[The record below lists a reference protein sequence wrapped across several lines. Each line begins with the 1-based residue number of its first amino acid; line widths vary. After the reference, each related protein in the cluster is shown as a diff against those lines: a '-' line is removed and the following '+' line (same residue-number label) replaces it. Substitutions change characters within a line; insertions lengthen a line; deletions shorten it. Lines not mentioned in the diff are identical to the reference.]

1 MSASYLHIS
10 GPHVVPTCWS
20 WNSGGNKTLI
30 FPTTFIPPPT
40 FIPWTFIH
48 NSSFFNY
55 VLYIHPFTYI
65 HCLNIHRSFI
75 YSLVI
80 YCTFI
85 LIYSFIIHHH
95 HLLQFCINY
104 YSFFPYIS
112 MPSFI
117 SSLLYITH
125 ISFHFLNIQLSF
137 INNMKTLNIFF

>member
-1 MSASYLHIS
+1 MYY
-10 GPHVVPTCWS
+10 
-20 WNSGGNKTLI
+20 
-30 FPTTFIPPPT
+30 TFIPHPTLIPLT
-40 FIPWTFIH
+40 FIDH
-48 NSSFFNY
+48 LSFFNY
-55 VLYIHPFTYI
+55 VLYIHSSSYI
-65 HCLNIHRSFI
+65 HFLNIHRSFI

-104 YSFFPYIS
+104 YSFIPYIS

-117 SSLLYITH
+117 SSLINIIH

-137 INNMKTLNIFF
+137 INIKNVKYFLKIVSNFYSRSLQLVL